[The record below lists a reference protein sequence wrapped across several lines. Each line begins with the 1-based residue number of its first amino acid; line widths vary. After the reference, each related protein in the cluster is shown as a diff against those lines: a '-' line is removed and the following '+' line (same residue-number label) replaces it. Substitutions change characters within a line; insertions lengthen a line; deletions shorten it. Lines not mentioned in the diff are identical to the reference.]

1 MMSNRKS
8 KAYVLSLQLYT
19 RMCETGQM
27 RKITLEQYSEKKYE
41 RVETGLTTKFQPE
54 ELTILDTN
62 LFKREWSAG
71 AIKLMTRIMAE
82 LMMNNALW
90 HFESSNSR
98 ERKVIAELRTHGI
111 LLKTEDSHIHY
122 VNPDKIRRG
131 GKPAV
136 LALTTKEL
144 ETVSRVSKDNIR
156 NLGHAKEQIF
166 SLFDQA
172 VKQLE

>member
-1 MMSNRKS
+1 MSNHKS

-19 RMCETGQM
+19 RMCETGQL
-27 RKITLEQYSEKKYE
+27 RKITLEQYSERKYE
-41 RVETGLTTKFQPE
+41 RIETGLTAKFQPE

-62 LFKREWSAG
+62 LFKADWTAG
-71 AIKLMTRIMAE
+71 AIRLMTKIMAE

-90 HFESSNSR
+90 YYESTNSR
-98 ERKVIAELRTHGI
+98 DRKIISELRIAGI
-111 LLKTEDSHIHY
+111 LLKTEDPHIHY

-166 SLFDQA
+166 SLFDQTT
-172 VKQLE
+172 KQLE